1 MVGVRC
7 MALVGFAIGMGVGTL
22 GVGVCWVLLHVCCIY
37 C

>member
-7 MALVGFAIGMGVGTL
+7 MALVGFAIGMGVGTFCA
-22 GVGVCWVLLHVCCIY
+22 GECWVLLRDCCMY